1 MLDLGKNSILTF
13 SNSGGSILTTLLE
26 SKHESIRNLKISV
39 LVRDEQKGAV
49 LAKDGVS
56 YIYFKG
62 FDDADTI
69 TAAASEHD
77 SRSPRTWGVP

>member
-1 MLDLGKNSILTF
+1 MLDSGKNPTLTI

-49 LAKDGVS
+49 LAKDGVVS
-56 YIYFKG
+56 SIYFKG

-77 SRSPRTWGVP
+77 SR